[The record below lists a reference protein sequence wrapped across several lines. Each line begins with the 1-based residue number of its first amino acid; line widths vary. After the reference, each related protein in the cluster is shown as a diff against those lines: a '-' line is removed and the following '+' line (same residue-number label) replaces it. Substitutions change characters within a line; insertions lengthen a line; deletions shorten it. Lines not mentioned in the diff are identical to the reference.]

1 MAFHELC
8 EAMETLLLQ
17 HEQMIAFGQQ
27 KKEALIS
34 NNVEVLNEMV
44 NKEARLLRLILETEN
59 KRIRAVADFVKE
71 QGMSSASS
79 TRVAD
84 LVRMIT
90 NAGDKVLLSD
100 IADKLSAAVEKLR
113 ALNDANMKL
122 TQHSIEFNDYS
133 LNLLTSTFDDQD
145 FVYKKPTDQSQGQ
158 YKLKLFDSK
167 A

>member
-8 EAMETLLLQ
+8 EAMETLLQQ

-59 KRIRAVADFVKE
+59 KRIQAVADFVKE

-84 LVRMIT
+84 LIRMIT

-122 TQHSIEFNDYS
+122 TQYSIEFNDFS
-133 LNLLTSTFDDQD
+133 LSLLTSAYDDQD
-145 FVYKKPTDQSQGQ
+145 YVYKRPTDPTQAQH
-158 YKLKLFDSK
+158 KLKYFDSK